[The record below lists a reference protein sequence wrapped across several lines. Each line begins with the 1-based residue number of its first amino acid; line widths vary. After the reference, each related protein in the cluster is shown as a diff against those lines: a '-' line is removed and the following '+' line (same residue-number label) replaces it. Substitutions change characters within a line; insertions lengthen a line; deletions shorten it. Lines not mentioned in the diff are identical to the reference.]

1 MKRSIRKYACQ
12 FILVLFASCGVMGLF
27 TEIYTLVTGSV
38 SIPLYAFLSFIIP
51 AAVVLSLLI
60 TWAEFYKNTPARCDW
75 RVYRDKTGAPE
86 LFEWTDGHQNVRVKM
101 RTGEQIGGNEE

>member
-1 MKRSIRKYACQ
+1 
-12 FILVLFASCGVMGLF
+12 MGLF

-38 SIPLYAFLSFIIP
+38 SIPWYAFLSFIIP